1 MRLPLFLL
9 GCSLWSLA
17 FAQHD
22 HGQHQPAD
30 SVKHA
35 KMPEMNSMSHSY
47 SRSLPM
53 NRNGSGTGWLPDAS
67 PMYGY
72 MHHHEDWMFML
83 HGNLFLRYNHQDIT
97 DEGTRGDSKIDAPN
111 WIMGMAQRPLGMRGL
126 LHFNLM
132 LSADHIIAGGSGYPL
147 LFQSGETFE
156 DRPLVDRQHP
166 HDFFSELS
174 AAYSHQF
181 SPDADALV
189 YLALPGEPALG
200 PVAFMHRV
208 SSLPNPDAPLG
219 HHWLDA
225 THITFGVA
233 TLGLRYKQFKLEGS
247 QFTGRE
253 PDEDRYGFDKP
264 RFDSQSMRLS
274 WNPASAWAL
283 QGSFAFIKSP
293 EVLDPDEDLHR
304 STASVIYSQKLAR
317 PQHFWNSTLAWGYN
331 FVNTDHAEYSLLL
344 ESALELDRWIIY
356 GRAENIQ
363 KSAEE
368 LVLSGFDPDTK
379 FDISALTL
387 GGSYRLYSGSHIDLL
402 YGMQGS
408 LYLPAQDLKSIYGD
422 APLAAEIYF
431 RVAPALMTH

>member
-1 MRLPLFLL
+1 MKSLLFLIV
-9 GCSLWSLA
+9 CSLWSIA

-22 HGQHQPAD
+22 HNHQQPAD
-30 SVKHA
+30 SMEHSQTSA
-35 KMPEMNSMSHSY
+35 MESMSHSF

-72 MHHHEDWMFML
+72 MHHQNNWMFML

-97 DEGTRGDSKIDAPN
+97 DDGTRGDSKIDAPN

-132 LSADHIIAGGSGYPL
+132 LSADHLIAGGSGYPL
-147 LFQSGETFE
+147 LFQSGETYQG
-156 DRPLVDRQHP
+156 RPLVDRQHP

-174 AAYSHQF
+174 VAYSHKLSEQV
-181 SPDADALV
+181 DASA
-189 YLALPGEPALG
+189 YLAFPGEPALG

-225 THITFGVA
+225 THVTFGVA
-233 TLGLRYKQFKLEGS
+233 TLGMRYRQFKLEGS

-253 PDEDRYGFDKP
+253 PNEDRYGFDKP

-274 WNPASAWAL
+274 WNPAPAWAL

-293 EVLDPDEDLHR
+293 EAFEPDEDVHR
-304 STASVIYSQKLAR
+304 STLSAIYSHKLAH
-317 PQHFWNSTLAWGYN
+317 PKHAWNSTLAWGNNYIN
-331 FVNTDHAEYSLLL
+331 SDHAEYSLLV
-344 ESALELDRWIIY
+344 ESALELNPWIIY

-368 LVLSGFDPDTK
+368 LQLTGFDPESK
-379 FDISALTL
+379 FVISAVTL

-402 YGMQGS
+402 SGVQGS
-408 LYLPAQDLKSIYGD
+408 LFLPEQDLKPIYGD
-422 APLAAEIYF
+422 SPLAAEIYL
-431 RVAPALMTH
+431 RLTPALMAH